1 MKEPLDVPFVVSI
14 VRFVPVPVVE
24 NVPNVKSGQFLSTIT
39 KPVPGVWLPVAQE
52 LTKMIPQ
59 HLVCRV
65 IAPAQPVMR
74 TQPIVQPV
82 NRRAEPF

>member
-1 MKEPLDVPFVVSI
+1 MKVPLDVPFVVSI
-14 VRFVPVPVVE
+14 VRFVPDPVVE

-52 LTKMIPQ
+52 LTRMIPQ
-59 HLVCRV
+59 PPVYRV
-65 IAPAQPVMR
+65 IAPVLPVMR

-82 NRRAEPF
+82 NLRAGPF